1 MAAAALLSGTGNMAN
16 QDLQSFERRAPET
29 ARILEQFNRVQQEI
43 ARAAKAAGRDP
54 VDVTLVV
61 ASKTQGANEIEPLL
75 QSGHRV
81 FGENRVQ
88 EASAKWPPLKAA
100 YSNVELRLIGPLQSN
115 KAKEAV
121 AFFDVIET
129 IDRPKLASAIADEI
143 AKQGRSPR
151 LYIEVNTGDEPQKAG
166 VNPHA
171 ADAFIRR
178 CREEFGLTISGLMCV
193 PPVGEQA
200 SPHFALL
207 GAIAKRN
214 QISDLSMGMTADFPL
229 AIQLGATHVRVGS
242 AIFGDRAR

>member
-1 MAAAALLSGTGNMAN
+1 MAN
-16 QDLQSFERRAPET
+16 QDLQSVDHRALEP
-29 ARILEQFNRVQQEI
+29 ALVLEQFGRVQAAI
-43 ARAAKAAGRDP
+43 SRAAKSAGRNPD
-54 VDVTLVV
+54 DVTLVA
-61 ASKTQGANEIEPLL
+61 ASKTQGAAEIEPLL
-75 QSGHRV
+75 RSGHRI

-88 EASAKWPPLKAA
+88 EALAKWPSLKEA
-100 YSNVELRLIGPLQSN
+100 YSNIEIRLIGPLQSN

-121 AFFDVIET
+121 AFFDFIET
-129 IDRPKLASAIADEI
+129 IDRPKLARAIAEEI

-151 LYIEVNTGDEPQKAG
+151 LYIEVNTGDESQKAG
-166 VNPHA
+166 VGAQA
-171 ADAFIRR
+171 ADAFIRQ

-207 GAIAKRN
+207 GAIARRN

-242 AIFGDRAR
+242 AIFGARGR

>member
-1 MAAAALLSGTGNMAN
+1 MAN
-16 QDLQSFERRAPET
+16 QDLQSLDRRALEP
-29 ARILEQFNRVQQEI
+29 ALILEQFGKVQSAINRAV
-43 ARAAKAAGRDP
+43 RSAGRDLAA
-54 VDVTLVV
+54 VTLVV
-61 ASKTQGANEIEPLL
+61 ASKTQGAAEIEPLL
-75 QSGHRV
+75 LSGHRV

-88 EASAKWPPLKAA
+88 EALAKWPPLKAV
-100 YSNVELRLIGPLQSN
+100 YSNVEVRLIGPLQSN

-129 IDRPKLASAIADEI
+129 IDRPKLARAIAEEI
-143 AKQGRSPR
+143 ARQGRSPR

-166 VNPHA
+166 IAAQA
-171 ADAFIRR
+171 ADVFIRQ

-214 QISDLSMGMTADFPL
+214 HISDLSMGMTADFPL

-242 AIFGDRAR
+242 AIFGARGR

>member
-1 MAAAALLSGTGNMAN
+1 MAN
-16 QDLQSFERRAPET
+16 QDLQSIDPRALAPT
-29 ARILEQFNRVQQEI
+29 LILEQFGRVQD
-43 ARAAKAAGRDP
+43 AMGRAAKSAGRDP
-54 VDVTLVV
+54 ASVTLVV
-61 ASKTQGANEIEPLL
+61 ASKTQGVAEIERLL
-75 QSGHRV
+75 RSGHRV

-88 EASAKWPPLKAA
+88 EAMAKWPQLRAA

-115 KAKEAV
+115 KAKEAI

-129 IDRPKLASAIADEI
+129 IDRPKVARAIAEEI
-143 AKQGRSPR
+143 ARQGRSPR

-166 VNPHA
+166 VGAQA
-171 ADAFIRR
+171 ADVFIRQ

-207 GAIAKRN
+207 GVIARRN

-242 AIFGDRAR
+242 AIFGARAR

>member
-1 MAAAALLSGTGNMAN
+1 MDKLIPIIN
-16 QDLQSFERRAPET
+16 
-29 ARILEQFNRVQQEI
+29 
-43 ARAAKAAGRDP
+43 AK
-54 VDVTLVV
+54 
-61 ASKTQGANEIEPLL
+61 QI
-75 QSGHRV
+75 H

-88 EASAKWPPLKAA
+88 EAIQKWQTTKDQSVDLKFH
-100 YSNVELRLIGPLQSN
+100 LIGKLQSN
-115 KAKEAV
+115 KAKEAI

-129 IDRPKLASAIADEI
+129 IDRPKVARAIAEEI
-143 AKQGRSPR
+143 ARQGRSPR

-166 VNPHA
+166 VGAQA
-171 ADAFIRR
+171 ADVFIRQ

-207 GAIAKRN
+207 GVIARRN

-242 AIFGDRAR
+242 AIFGARAR